1 MDSFHNPSELSFDG
15 NKSEYW
21 RGFKQ
26 QYHIYLTASG
36 SEKKEDS
43 IKTAILL
50 NFAGKDANEVFNTF
64 QFPKGNEKM
73 LDKGLEQFERF
84 EGSRDGVVVI
94 ALASHLRSFGST

>member
-1 MDSFHNPSELSFDG
+1 METSQNIGEVLSS
-15 NKSEYW
+15 NITYTSYRK
-21 RGFKQ
+21 
-26 QYHIYLTASG
+26 G

-50 NFAGKDANEVFNTF
+50 NFAGKDAIQVFNTF

-84 EGSRDGVVVI
+84 EGSRDGVEVI
-94 ALASHLRSFGST
+94 ALASHLRSLGST